1 MSHPPTFGLRRE
13 QLSNGLTVLVQRR
26 RSVPGVAVVT
36 HVRAGFLD
44 EPDEIAGI
52 SHVVEHLLFKGTPS
66 LAPGE
71 LAQRTKALGGSLN
84 AYTAYDRTVYFVNGP
99 ARHAAELIALQA
111 DQVRNPTVDP
121 DELARELGVIIQEA
135 RRKLDTPGAVAGE
148 ALHQLLFEQH
158 RIRRWRIGEEAVLER
173 LTRDDILGY
182 HRSRYVPS
190 RTIVTVVGDLDE
202 AAALDMVRASW
213 SDWERPSSSISTGP
227 YETSAPTIRARRL
240 DGDVMLADLVI
251 GWRAPGML
259 SDDAPALE
267 LATALLAL
275 GRGARL
281 PQLLREPGLATDV
294 GASWYGVSD
303 LGVFA
308 IGAEVPPANIDRVL
322 EEIAAATTD
331 LARREVSAAEF
342 TRAQHLVL
350 ARISRRLERFQS
362 RAVALADAEAMGDVS
377 RLDRERAELLA
388 VSPMHLREVAAGI
401 FNLDAMSG
409 VAYLPRNSEAAFD
422 VDSLRRAAAVA
433 ASATTAT
440 ASTGDD
446 AGVDLSG
453 VATTSDA
460 TSPPKRRTATAVK
473 HGVHHLA
480 LDGCDI
486 LAARFGDIGQT
497 AITLYRPRLLRE
509 SAANAGLAALGLR
522 SMLRG
527 SDRLDAVQ
535 LAFAIE
541 SLGGTISP
549 SLGADTLG
557 LGATVLTEHLHRAT
571 TLLCDVLHRPR
582 FDEPAVLIERGL
594 LADDARGVADDMVR
608 FPVQLAL
615 GVAFGDAGYGVPT
628 LGTPASVLALDTSAV
643 RRWHQQMLG
652 GGTTTIIAVGDDDP
666 ARVAEMIA
674 GIVDRHGTA
683 STADVIGGSAEP
695 MTSILPGTRIERRDR
710 RQSALAMLFP
720 GPSRGEHERFAAE
733 TWSAI
738 AGGLGG
744 RLFESLRSARSL
756 AYTVMANSWQRK
768 EAGGLLTYIAMAP
781 ERLDEARAAM
791 LEELAQFRRE
801 PPSAEEVERARAQL
815 IGEVELS
822 RQTASAFAGEI
833 ADAWILGEGLAE
845 LDDPAAGYR
854 AVTVDQVH
862 AVAQQSFDPAVRA
875 EGVVA
880 AVAAE

>member
-1 MSHPPTFGLRRE
+1 VSQAPTFGLRRE

-99 ARHAAELIALQA
+99 ARHAAALIALQA

-148 ALHQLLFEQH
+148 TLHQLLFQEH
-158 RIRRWRIGEEAVLER
+158 RIRRWRIGEESVLEHF
-173 LTRDDILGY
+173 TRDDVLGY

-190 RTIVTVVGDLDE
+190 RTIVTVVGDLEED
-202 AAALDMVRASW
+202 AALDLVRASW
-213 SDWERPSSSISTGP
+213 GDWELPFSPISTGP
-227 YETSAPTIRARRL
+227 AETSVPAIHARRM
-240 DGDVMLADLVI
+240 DGDVMLADLVL

-259 SDDAPALE
+259 SEDAPALE
-267 LATALLAL
+267 LATAVLAL

-308 IGAEVPPANIDRVL
+308 IGAEVPPANIDRVV
-322 EEIAAATTD
+322 EGIASTTAD
-331 LARREVSAAEF
+331 LGRREVSAAEF
-342 TRAQHLVL
+342 IRAQHLVL
-350 ARISRRLERFQS
+350 ARIGRRLERLQS
-362 RAVALADAEAMGDVS
+362 RAVALADAEALGDVT

-388 VSPMHLREVAAGI
+388 VTPMQLRDVAASV
-401 FNLDAMSG
+401 FNLDAISS

-422 VDSLRRAAAVA
+422 ADAVRRATAAA
-433 ASATTAT
+433 TSATTAT
-440 ASTGDD
+440 ATTGDD

-453 VATTSDA
+453 AETTPE
-460 TSPPKRRTATAVK
+460 SPSVNKRRAAVAVE

-480 LDGCDI
+480 LGGCDI

-497 AITLYRPRLLRE
+497 TITFYRPRSLRE
-509 SAANAGLAALGLR
+509 TAANAGIAALGLR

-527 SDRLDAVQ
+527 TVRLDAAQ

-541 SLGGTISP
+541 SLGGTMSP

-557 LGATVLTEHLHRAT
+557 LGAAVLTEHLHQAT
-571 TLLCDVLHRPR
+571 TLLCEVLHRPR
-582 FDEPAVLIERGL
+582 FDDAAVLIERGL
-594 LADDARGVADDMVR
+594 LADDARGTADDMVR
-608 FPVQLAL
+608 FPIQLAL

-628 LGTPASVLALDTSAV
+628 LGTPESVLALDASAV
-643 RRWHQQMLG
+643 RRWHRQILG
-652 GGTTTIIAVGDDDP
+652 GGKTTIIAVGDDDP

-683 STADVIGGSAEP
+683 SAAVEAGGSAEP
-695 MTSILPGTRIERRDR
+695 VTSIIPGTRIERRDR
-710 RQSALAMLFP
+710 QQSALAMLFP
-720 GPSRGEHERFAAE
+720 GPSRGDHERFAAE

-768 EAGGLLTYIAMAP
+768 QAGALLTYIAMAP
-781 ERLDEARAAM
+781 ERLDEARDAM

-833 ADAWILGEGLAE
+833 ADAWILGEGLVE

-854 AVTVDQVH
+854 GVTVDEVH
-862 AVAQQSFDPAVRA
+862 AVAQRSFDPAVRA

-880 AVAAE
+880 AVPGE